1 MMKNNLLIVIVV
13 TAWLFVV
20 FKSAVAGPF
29 GLEMGMQR
37 SDLQD
42 QGKEIAPFKYQVDDV
57 PKKHSVFKTYVLKFG
72 PRRGLCYIKA
82 VGKNIKTDEYGK
94 EIQKAFS
101 EMEFKLQKKYGKYK
115 RADFLREDSSD
126 DDADEWMETLLEGER
141 LLASYWDNGKG
152 STMKGN
158 LASVYLAAEA
168 SSEEVGYLVI
178 DYKFDNYGQCESE
191 ISSVEDD
198 AL

>member
-1 MMKNNLLIVIVV
+1 MIKNNFLNVIVV
-13 TAWLFVV
+13 ALLLMVV
-20 FKSAVAGPF
+20 VKSATAGPF

-37 SDLQD
+37 SELLD
-42 QGKEIAPFKYQVDDV
+42 QGEEIAPFKYQVDEV
-57 PKKHSVFKTYVLKFG
+57 PKKHSMFKTYVLKFG
-72 PRRGLCYIKA
+72 PRKGLCYIKA

-101 EMEFKLQKKYGKYK
+101 EMEFKLQKIYGQYK

-126 DDADEWMETLLEGER
+126 DDADEWMETLLEGDR
-141 LLASYWDNGKG
+141 ILASYWDNSKG

-168 SSEEVGYLVI
+168 TNEEVGYLVI
-178 DYKFDNYGQCESE
+178 DYKFDNYAQCESE
-191 ISSVEDD
+191 ISSIEDD